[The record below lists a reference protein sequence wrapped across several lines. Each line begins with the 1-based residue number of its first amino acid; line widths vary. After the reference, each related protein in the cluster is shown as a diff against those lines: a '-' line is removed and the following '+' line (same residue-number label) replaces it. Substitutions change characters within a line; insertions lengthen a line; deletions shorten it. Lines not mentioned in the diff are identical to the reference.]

1 MDYIIGEAASQETAK
16 KKCTKKVEIK
26 PSPDYRKAQAY
37 LRQAADNGRIA
48 PGLWDNLSQSSAGLG
63 SSPTSIFAGPA
74 ASKNF
79 GVWPHPNCLP
89 LSGSPEKPPKN
100 EKNEGPLYL
109 TSVSLAFCSPSAVAS
124 MTVNSFSSIV
134 LSSLS
139 ICWRQSLSPF
149 CLSG

>member
-1 MDYIIGEAASQETAK
+1 MTGRRQ
-16 KKCTKKVEIK
+16 
-26 PSPDYRKAQAY
+26 QAH
-37 LRQAADNGRIA
+37 
-48 PGLWDNLSQSSAGLG
+48 SAGTLG
-63 SSPTSIFAGPA
+63 QFVPKFSGFGELPNKHFCGPA

-89 LSGSPEKPPKN
+89 FSGTPEKPPKN
-100 EKNEGPLYL
+100 EKNEGPFYL

>member
-1 MDYIIGEAASQETAK
+1 MKTRSKATLTLRAMLARRYGFGASPN
-16 KKCTKKVEIK
+16 K
-26 PSPDYRKAQAY
+26 PP
-37 LRQAADNGRIA
+37 LCH
-48 PGLWDNLSQSSAGLG
+48 LWPQR
-63 SSPTSIFAGPA
+63 
-74 ASKNF
+74 
-79 GVWPHPNCLP
+79 HCLP
-89 LSGSPEKPPKN
+89 FSGTPEKYPKN
-100 EKNEGPLYL
+100 KKNEGPFYL

>member
-1 MDYIIGEAASQETAK
+1 MTGRRQ
-16 KKCTKKVEIK
+16 
-26 PSPDYRKAQAY
+26 QAH
-37 LRQAADNGRIA
+37 
-48 PGLWDNLSQSSAGLG
+48 SAGTLG
-63 SSPTSIFAGPA
+63 QFVPKFSGFGELPNKHFCGPA

-89 LSGSPEKPPKN
+89 FSGTPEKYPKN
-100 EKNEGPLYL
+100 KKNEGPFYL

-139 ICWRQSLSPF
+139 ICWRQSLSLF

>member
-1 MDYIIGEAASQETAK
+1 MKTRSKATLTLRTMLTRRYGFGASPN
-16 KKCTKKVEIK
+16 K
-26 PSPDYRKAQAY
+26 PP
-37 LRQAADNGRIA
+37 LCH
-48 PGLWDNLSQSSAGLG
+48 LWPQR
-63 SSPTSIFAGPA
+63 
-74 ASKNF
+74 
-79 GVWPHPNCLP
+79 HCLP
-89 LSGSPEKPPKN
+89 FSGTPEKPTKN
-100 EKNEGPLYL
+100 EKNEGPFYL